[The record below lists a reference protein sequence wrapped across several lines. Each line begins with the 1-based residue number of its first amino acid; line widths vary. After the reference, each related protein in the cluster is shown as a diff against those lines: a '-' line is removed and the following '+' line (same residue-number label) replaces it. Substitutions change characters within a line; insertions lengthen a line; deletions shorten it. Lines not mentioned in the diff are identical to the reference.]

1 MVSQESM
8 EEAHIWWD
16 ITYAGKNG
24 NLSWEEM
31 NIAKRVNAINAYSER
46 ILSDEEFLSVGDYP
60 KNFWEMTDDEQNEWK
75 LTELKKKWQKEAT
88 DFTDQTKEWKA
99 NDPIKGH
106 VVPHKYVQHPRGS
119 LPKGF
124 TFSENDFK
132 KWYKQKS
139 ENKKM
144 FQAAKERMRDQK
156 RRAMEL
162 ERDAL
167 FKRGKSTGTPV

>member
-1 MVSQESM
+1 MVSQEFM

-31 NIAKRVNAINAYSER
+31 NIAKRANAINAYSER

-106 VVPHKYVQHPRGS
+106 STINPRGS
-119 LPKGF
+119 LPAGF
-124 TFSENDFK
+124 TFSENDLE
-132 KWYKQKS
+132 KWRKQES
-139 ENKKM
+139 ENKKKA
-144 FQAAKERMRDQK
+144 QAAQK
-156 RRAMEL
+156 RTENLRRREKEL
-162 ERDAL
+162 EDEMMENRKQSTL
-167 FKRGKSTGTPV
+167 PKR

>member
-1 MVSQESM
+1 MVSEEFM

-60 KNFWEMTDDEQNEWK
+60 KNYWEMKDDEQKQWN
-75 LTELKKKWQKEAT
+75 LDELKKKWQKNAT

-106 VVPHKYVQHPRGS
+106 STINPRGS
-119 LPKGF
+119 LPVGF
-124 TFSENDFK
+124 TFSENDLE
-132 KWYKQKS
+132 KWRKQES
-139 ENKKM
+139 ENKKKA
-144 FQAAKERMRDQK
+144 QAAQERMRDQ
-156 RRAMEL
+156 RRREKEL
-162 ERDAL
+162 EEEMMESKKQSTL
-167 FKRGKSTGTPV
+167 PKR

>member
-1 MVSQESM
+1 MVSEEFM

-60 KNFWEMTDDEQNEWK
+60 KNYWEMKDDEKREWN
-75 LTELKKKWQKEAT
+75 LNELKKKWQKNAT

-106 VVPHKYVQHPRGS
+106 STINPRGS
-119 LPKGF
+119 LPAGF
-124 TFSENDFK
+124 TFSENDLE
-132 KWYKQKS
+132 KWRKQES
-139 ENKKM
+139 ENKKKA
-144 FQAAKERMRDQK
+144 QAAQERMRDRK
-156 RRAMEL
+156 RRAKEL
-162 ERDAL
+162 EDEMMENKKQPTL
-167 FKRGKSTGTPV
+167 PKRQ

>member
-1 MVSQESM
+1 MVSEEFM

-16 ITYAGKNG
+16 IRYAGKNG

-60 KNFWEMTDDEQNEWK
+60 KNYWEMTDDEQKKWN
-75 LTELKKKWQKEAT
+75 LNELKKKWQKEAT

-106 VVPHKYVQHPRGS
+106 STINPRGS
-119 LPKGF
+119 LPAGF
-124 TFSENDFK
+124 TFSENDVE
-132 KWYKQKS
+132 KWRKQES
-139 ENKKM
+139 ENKKKA
-144 FQAAKERMRDQK
+144 QAAQERMRDRK
-156 RRAMEL
+156 RRAKEL
-162 ERDAL
+162 EDEMMENKKQPTL
-167 FKRGKSTGTPV
+167 PKRQ

>member
-31 NIAKRVNAINAYSER
+31 NIAKRVNVINAYTQR

-60 KNFWEMTDDEQNEWK
+60 KNFWEMTDDEQKKWN
-75 LTELKKKWQKEAT
+75 LNELKKKWQKEAT
-88 DFTDQTKEWKA
+88 DFVFQTKEWKA

-106 VVPHKYVQHPRGS
+106 STINPRGS
-119 LPKGF
+119 LPAGF
-124 TFSENDFK
+124 TFSENDLE
-132 KWYKQKS
+132 KWRKQES
-139 ENKKM
+139 ENKKKA
-144 FQAAKERMRDQK
+144 QAAQERMRDRK
-156 RRAMEL
+156 RRAKEL
-162 ERDAL
+162 EDEMMENKKQPTLPKMR
-167 FKRGKSTGTPV
+167 

>member
-1 MVSQESM
+1 MVSEEFM

-31 NIAKRVNAINAYSER
+31 NIAKRVNTINAYSER

-60 KNFWEMTDDEQNEWK
+60 KNYWEMKDDEKREWNLNK
-75 LTELKKKWQKEAT
+75 LKKKWQKNAT

-106 VVPHKYVQHPRGS
+106 STINPRGS
-119 LPKGF
+119 LPAGF
-124 TFSENDFK
+124 TFSENDLE
-132 KWYKQKS
+132 KWRKQES
-139 ENKKM
+139 ENKKKA
-144 FQAAKERMRDQK
+144 QAAQERMRDRK
-156 RRAMEL
+156 RRAKEL
-162 ERDAL
+162 EDEMMENKKQPTL
-167 FKRGKSTGTPV
+167 PKRQ

>member
-1 MVSQESM
+1 MVSEEFM

-60 KNFWEMTDDEQNEWK
+60 KNFWEMTDDEQKKWN
-75 LTELKKKWQKEAT
+75 LNELKKKWQKEAT
-88 DFTDQTKEWKA
+88 DFVFQTKEWKA

-106 VVPHKYVQHPRGS
+106 STINPRGS
-119 LPKGF
+119 LPAGF
-124 TFSENDFK
+124 TFSENDLE
-132 KWYKQKS
+132 KWRKQES
-139 ENKKM
+139 ENKKKA
-144 FQAAKERMRDQK
+144 QAAQERMRDQK
-156 RRAMEL
+156 RREKELDDEMMESKKQSTL
-162 ERDAL
+162 P
-167 FKRGKSTGTPV
+167 KR